1 VQHISEEAILG
12 AVTIEKDVDGFHPM
26 NVGRLAMQGRN
37 PMFMS
42 FSAKGCIELLL
53 RTGVVIQGKHAVV
66 IGRSNIVGTPATLL
80 LQVLNYTYKC

>member
-1 VQHISEEAILG
+1 MQHISEEAILG

-26 NVGRLAMQGRN
+26 IVGRLAMQGRN

-42 FSAKGCIELLL
+42 FSTKGCIELLL

-66 IGRSNIVGTPATLL
+66 IGCSNIVGTPAALL
-80 LQVLNYTYKC
+80 LQVLDYTYLC